1 MWPPS
6 WAPPHLRVNTVGYQ
20 DREATEEELE
30 EMRSM
35 VRQAMEEGALGIGSS
50 LIYAPA
56 FYSTTEELIEI
67 CKVASEYD
75 GMYISHI
82 RSEGVRLLESL
93 DELLRIAD
101 EADIRAE
108 VYHLKQSGKVNWNKF
123 ELVKAKIDSARNA
136 GLHITT
142 DMYNYTAGATGLDA
156 AMPPWVQE
164 GGYEKWAERLKD
176 PGIRKKVLK
185 EMQEPAEDW
194 ESLMQMTE
202 GPDQIL
208 LIGFKNDSLKYLT
221 GKSLAE
227 VAELRGT
234 SPEET
239 AMDLVVQDGS
249 RVGTVYFLMSEENVK
264 KQIALPYM
272 SFGSDAGSMAPEGV
286 FLKSSTHPRAYG
298 NFARLLGKY
307 VRDEKV
313 IPIEEAIY
321 KLSGLPASNLKIQN
335 RGSLR
340 QGNFADLAI
349 FDPEKIQDNAT
360 YDQPQQYATGMIHVF
375 VNGEQVLLDGEHT
388 GAQPGKVVRGP
399 GWRGSNARKSETKS
413 DSLTAQIEKL
423 QKESGL
429 VGLGAAIVDQEGI
442 QYAHGFGYADKDR
455 KFPYTEN
462 TIQNIASISKTF
474 IGMSLLKAQEL
485 GMLDVDDPVNKYLPF
500 KVVNPKY
507 PDQEITLRQLSCHT
521 SSIRDTE
528 VYDQRSYVLK
538 ETMPQDDRQKLEAYE
553 NFNDPKSAVSMEE
566 FFRRV
571 LIPDGPWYSEDAYL
585 ESSPGTKFEYSNV
598 AAALTAYAL
607 ERATKT
613 DYREFSR
620 KHILEPLQMNSSGWS
635 FDQVNLGKHSV
646 LYDENQNPFPL
657 YRLITYPDGG
667 LICSV
672 SDLGKYLSELIRGYS
687 GSGTILTQE
696 SYKELFQGQ
705 LADSFFE
712 ERDAENPYNDEYDM
726 GIFMGLSGTGN
737 IGHTGGDPGVSTFM
751 FFNKESL
758 TGQIVFLNTSLNQES
773 FDSFVQIWTALE
785 EYRSEIGVKGD

>member
-1 MWPPS
+1 MKYKHLATFVLLFLLLIQCKPKPHYEILIRNGLLVDGTGSPGFKGDIAMRADTIAAIGNLENATADQEIDATGLVVAPGFINMLS
-6 WAPPHLRVNTVGYQ
+6 WAIEDLIVDGNSQSDIRQGVTLEVFGEGMSMGPLTPEIKEIFTKRQGDIKYDIEWNTLDEYLEFLERKGVSTNVASFLGATTLRINTVGYE

-108 VYHLKQSGKVNWNKF
+108 VYHLKQSGKVNWDKF
-123 ELVKAKIDSARNA
+123 DQVTAKIDSARNA

-176 PGIRKKVLK
+176 PKIRKKVLK
-185 EMQEPAEDW
+185 EMKEPAENW

-202 GPDQIL
+202 GPDQML

-221 GKSLAE
+221 GKSLEE
-227 VAELRGT
+227 VADMRGT

-239 AMDLVVQDGS
+239 AIDLVVQDGS

-313 IPIEEAIY
+313 IPMEEAIY
-321 KLSGLPASNLKIQN
+321 KLSGLPASNLKIKK

-340 QGNFADLAI
+340 AGNYADLAI
-349 FDPEKIQDNAT
+349 FDPKKIQDNAT
-360 YDQPQQYATGMIHVF
+360 FDKPQQYATGMIHVF
-375 VNGEQVLLDGEHT
+375 VNGKQVLDNGGHT
-388 GAQPGKVVRGP
+388 GAQPGCVVRGP
-399 GWRGSNARKSETKS
+399 GWKG
-413 DSLTAQIEKL
+413 
-423 QKESGL
+423 
-429 VGLGAAIVDQEGI
+429 
-442 QYAHGFGYADKDR
+442 
-455 KFPYTEN
+455 
-462 TIQNIASISKTF
+462 
-474 IGMSLLKAQEL
+474 
-485 GMLDVDDPVNKYLPF
+485 
-500 KVVNPKY
+500 
-507 PDQEITLRQLSCHT
+507 
-521 SSIRDTE
+521 
-528 VYDQRSYVLK
+528 
-538 ETMPQDDRQKLEAYE
+538 
-553 NFNDPKSAVSMEE
+553 ND
-566 FFRRV
+566 
-571 LIPDGPWYSEDAYL
+571 
-585 ESSPGTKFEYSNV
+585 
-598 AAALTAYAL
+598 
-607 ERATKT
+607 
-613 DYREFSR
+613 
-620 KHILEPLQMNSSGWS
+620 
-635 FDQVNLGKHSV
+635 
-646 LYDENQNPFPL
+646 
-657 YRLITYPDGG
+657 
-667 LICSV
+667 
-672 SDLGKYLSELIRGYS
+672 
-687 GSGTILTQE
+687 
-696 SYKELFQGQ
+696 
-705 LADSFFE
+705 
-712 ERDAENPYNDEYDM
+712 
-726 GIFMGLSGTGN
+726 
-737 IGHTGGDPGVSTFM
+737 
-751 FFNKESL
+751 
-758 TGQIVFLNTSLNQES
+758 
-773 FDSFVQIWTALE
+773 
-785 EYRSEIGVKGD
+785 